1 MTANTSL
8 RPLAFL
14 ALLVLPMILS
24 ARADLVTFDD
34 LPDDQGIN
42 WYFDYHGLN
51 WLEVSVFAPYAQT
64 NLYGSTGYTYGIVS
78 APNIAFNP
86 FFNDSEINSGTNY
99 FNFYSVYFT
108 GAWRSNLN
116 IEVQA
121 FTGTN
126 YVDYGYGIEGG
137 TDLVY
142 DTNVIASATSP
153 TLFTFNFLNINRL
166 RFVSSGGQD
175 AGFVPGG
182 DAWPVYVMDNFSFDL
197 VPEPS
202 PIMLTVLAFLSLL
215 AFHRREYR
223 TRATKS

>member
-1 MTANTSL
+1 MKVN
-8 RPLAFL
+8 RFFGYLAFL
-14 ALLVLPMILS
+14 LLLVFTSVPP

-34 LPDDQGIN
+34 IPESNDNG
-42 WYFDYHGLN
+42 YFGYHDLN
-51 WLEVSVFAPYAQT
+51 WLEVTIYDPYAHT
-64 NLYGSTGYTYGIVS
+64 IGSALSGYNYGMVS
-78 APNIAFNP
+78 GPNVAFNP
-86 FFNDSEINSGTNY
+86 FFNDSEINSATNY

-121 FTGTN
+121 FSGTN
-126 YVDYGYGIEGG
+126 YIDYGYGIEGG

-142 DTNVIASATSP
+142 DTNVIASATTP
-153 TLFTFNFLNINRL
+153 TLFTFNLLNINRL

-175 AGFVPGG
+175 AGFDPGG

-202 PIMLTVLAFLSLL
+202 SILL
-215 AFHRREYR
+215 AILGALGLVACHRHVP
-223 TRATKS
+223 TH